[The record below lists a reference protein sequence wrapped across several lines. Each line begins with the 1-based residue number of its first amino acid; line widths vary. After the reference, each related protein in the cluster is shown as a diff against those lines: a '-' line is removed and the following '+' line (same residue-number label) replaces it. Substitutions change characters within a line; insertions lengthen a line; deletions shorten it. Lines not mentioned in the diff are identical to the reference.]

1 MRRKLVSQGVDS
13 ALRYAQC
20 WEDADILLEALD
32 IQPGFRCL
40 SIASAGDNTLAMLSK
55 APSEV
60 VAIDLSPAQLA
71 SLELRVAA
79 FRELRHD
86 ELLVLIGS
94 VEGDNRLALYDR
106 CRRQMSRAARAFWDE
121 RRGLIQDGV
130 GSAGQLERYFGKFRT
145 RVLPLIHSHHRVE
158 QLLTHRSALERERFY
173 SSDWNNLRWRVLFR
187 LFFSRVVASRL
198 GRDPEFFR
206 FVEGNVAG
214 RILERLRYALTKLDP
229 ASNPYIYW
237 MFAGQHTGGALPFT
251 LRPENFEAIRANLDR
266 LQWRCCSLERFLESS
281 PGSFDAF
288 NLSDIFEYVSPAY
301 YEALLR
307 LIIRAARLKARL
319 AYWNLFVPR
328 SRPESMAG
336 SLKSLTDRSHELF
349 ARDKAFFYS
358 TFVVEEVQEQLCCH
372 GNGDESLSIVSES
385 SLSSNAR

>member
-1 MRRKLVSQGVDS
+1 MRRKLSQGV
-13 ALRYAQC
+13 AGTLRYAQC

-32 IQPGFRCL
+32 IQSGSRCL
-40 SIASAGDNTLAMLSK
+40 SIASAGDNTLALLSK

-60 VAIDLSPAQLA
+60 VAIDLSPTQLA

-79 FRELRHD
+79 FRELRHH
-86 ELLVLIGS
+86 EVLVLVGS
-94 VEGDNRLALYDR
+94 VEGDDRLALYGR
-106 CRRQMSRAARAFWDE
+106 CRKHLSTAARAFWDE

-145 RVLPLIHSHHRVE
+145 LVLPWIHSRQRLE
-158 QLLTHRSALERERFY
+158 QLLTRRSEVERESFY
-173 SSDWNNLRWRVLFR
+173 SSEWNNLRWRVLFR
-187 LFFSRVVASRL
+187 LFFSRLVASRL
-198 GRDPEFFR
+198 GRDPQFFR
-206 FVEGNVAG
+206 YVEGNVAG
-214 RILERLRYALTKLDP
+214 RVLGRLRYALTKLDP
-229 ASNPYIYW
+229 ASNPYVNW
-237 MFAGQHTGGALPFT
+237 MFAGRHTAGALPFT

-266 LQWRCCSLERFLESS
+266 LQWRCCSLERFLEGS
-281 PGSFDAF
+281 PARFDAF

-307 LIIRAARLKARL
+307 LIVRAARPKARL

-336 SLKSLTDRSHELF
+336 SLRSLTDRSQELF

-358 TFVVEEVQEQLCCH
+358 RFVLEEVQDQLCRD
-372 GNGDESLSIVSES
+372 GDGDDSSSIVSES
-385 SLSSNAR
+385 SLSSNVR